1 MLFAG
6 CGCKWLVHGS
16 VEETSLSIWYG
27 TPQLIT
33 SHLSGGDKKIGGIT
47 SAGRAACCAVGEL
60 KFIAARPLRMPE
72 L

>member
-1 MLFAG
+1 MPFAG
-6 CGCKWLVHGS
+6 CGFKWLVHSS

-27 TPQLIT
+27 TLQLIT
-33 SHLSGGDKKIGGIT
+33 SHLPGGDKKIGVNTG
-47 SAGRAACCAVGEL
+47 ADHVACGAVGEH